1 MANEVAAADWPPSLL
16 LEAAVGATMHEP
28 MPCGLSCAT
37 RPNDE
42 GVEKYE
48 RCYMKRNCTCT
59 ERRNDPALCARRRW
73 VESTSTPTPQLL
85 IVNNATP
92 PHPLSFLSSF
102 SFYLLTS
109 LNHTSQPPLTPP
121 WTSFTAFTSAAQPP
135 PASVPV
141 SSLPLNP
148 CHHHHLLVHLLLSP
162 PPTLRSM
169 TPPISP
175 AHSISARSDLT
186 RLPRHP
192 PPGVGRSI
200 IAPPRSCATS
210 LIIRVSLL

>member
-1 MANEVAAADWPPSLL
+1 MWVANEVAAADWPPSLL

-59 ERRNDPALCARRRW
+59 ERRNDPALCARRWW
-73 VESTSTPTPQLL
+73 VESTSTPKPQLL

-121 WTSFTAFTSAAQPP
+121 WTSFTAFTSAVHHPNANV
-135 PASVPV
+135 PASSPRT
-141 SSLPLNP
+141 L
-148 CHHHHLLVHLLLSP
+148 HHHLLAHLLRSP
-162 PPTLRSM
+162 PRTFQSM
-169 TPPISP
+169 TPPTSP
-175 AHSISARSDLT
+175 AHSISALSDLT

-192 PPGVGRSI
+192 RPEVGRSI
-200 IAPPRSCATS
+200 IAPRHSCATS